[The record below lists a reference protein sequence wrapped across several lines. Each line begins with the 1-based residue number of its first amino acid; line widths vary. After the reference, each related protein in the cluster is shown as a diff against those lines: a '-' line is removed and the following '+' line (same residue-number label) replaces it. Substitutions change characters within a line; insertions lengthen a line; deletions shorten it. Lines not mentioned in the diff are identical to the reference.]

1 MLSPKLNDIKKELN
15 FFPPEQLAELCLR
28 LSRYKREN
36 KELLSYLL
44 FEAHD
49 EAAFIEKVKADM
61 DEQFEIMPKGNLY
74 IVKKSLRKILKVVTK
89 YIKFSGI
96 KQTEVELLIY
106 FNLKMKT
113 AGYANTSNTLLTNL
127 YEQQLIKINKAI
139 EKLHEDLQFDYQKEV
154 GKLEN
159 FY

>member
-15 FFPPEQLAELCLR
+15 FLPPEQLAELCLR

-49 EAAFIEKVKADM
+49 EAAFIAKVKEDM

-74 IVKKSLRKILKVVTK
+74 IVKKSLRKILKSVTK
-89 YIKFSGI
+89 YIKFSGN

-106 FNLKMKT
+106 FSLKMKT

-127 YEQQLIKINKAI
+127 YDQQLIKINKAI

-154 GKLEN
+154 EGLAII
-159 FY
+159 

>member
-1 MLSPKLNDIKKELN
+1 MESVSLNAIKKELG
-15 FFPPEQLAELCLR
+15 FLSPEQLAELCLR

-49 EAAFIEKVKADM
+49 EAAYIEKIKTEIDN
-61 DEQFEIMPKGNLY
+61 QFSAINKINLY
-74 IVKKSLRKILKVVTK
+74 VVKKSLRKILKSTNK
-89 YIKFSGI
+89 FIKFSGI

-106 FNLKMKT
+106 FSMKMKS
-113 AGYANTSNTLLTNL
+113 AGYANTGNTLLTNL
-127 YEQQLIKINKAI
+127 YDQQLLKINKAI

-154 GKLEN
+154 EKLS
-159 FY
+159 

>member
-1 MLSPKLNDIKKELN
+1 MESIALNTIKKELN
-15 FFPPEQLAELCLR
+15 YLPPEQLAELCLR

-44 FEAHD
+44 FDAHD

-61 DEQFEIMPKGNLY
+61 DEQFINLPKTNLY
-74 IVKKSLRKILKVVTK
+74 IVKKSLRKILKSTNK
-89 YIKFSGI
+89 FIKFSGI

-106 FNLKMKT
+106 FSLKMKT
-113 AGYANTSNTLLTNL
+113 ARYSNTSNTLLTNL
-127 YEQQLIKINKAI
+127 YDQQLIKINKAI

-154 GKLEN
+154 EKLRD
-159 FY
+159 

>member
-15 FFPPEQLAELCLR
+15 FLAPEQLADLCLR

-36 KELLSYLL
+36 KELMSYLL

-49 EAAFIEKVKADM
+49 ETAFIAKVKEDM

-74 IVKKSLRKILKVVTK
+74 IVKKSLRKILKSTTK
-89 YIKFSGI
+89 FIKFSGI

-106 FNLKMKT
+106 YSLKMKT

-127 YEQQLIKINKAI
+127 YDQQRIKINKAI
-139 EKLHEDLQFDYQKEV
+139 EKLHEDLQFDYLKEV
-154 GKLEN
+154 ERLA
-159 FY
+159 

>member
-1 MLSPKLNDIKKELN
+1 MESVSLNAIKKELN
-15 FFPPEQLAELCLR
+15 YLPSEQLADLCLR

-44 FEAHD
+44 FDAHD
-49 EAAFIEKVKADM
+49 EAAFIEKVKAEI
-61 DEQFEIMPKGNLY
+61 DEQYIIMPKGNLY
-74 IVKKSLRKILKVVTK
+74 IVKKSLRKILKSTTK
-89 YIKFSGI
+89 FIKFSGI

-106 FNLKMKT
+106 FSIKMKT
-113 AGYANTSNTLLTNL
+113 AGYSNTYNTLLTNL

-154 GKLEN
+154 EKLSI
-159 FY
+159 